1 MFHFKD
7 RDRCVSSASLFLA
20 FASMSVENV
29 KLPANSCFIERL
41 GGTPREQDSGIGSFL
56 YLWLWRMKPYKQCL
70 VSVNNIIFKPKSG
83 SGCSVFKYGVAASRT
98 REGFSTQTYNTIW
111 QRGGDFGF
119 VFNWNPC
126 FYHDCQAF
134 GCGWNLKSLL
144 PIDGGEAL
152 QRADAGESPCLFDT
166 ASRGE
171 RSLTPCPPSKVCPF
185 GRERTVLPYDLASRC
200 RLILLIDLR
209 HHP

>member
-29 KLPANSCFIERL
+29 KFPANSCFIERL
-41 GGTPREQDSGIGSFL
+41 GGTPREQDSEIGSFL
-56 YLWLWRMKPYKQCL
+56 YLWLWRMKLYKQCL

-83 SGCSVFKYGVAASRT
+83 SGCSGFKYGVAASRT
-98 REGFSTQTYNTIW
+98 REGFSTQTCNTVW

-126 FYHDCQAF
+126 FHHGCQAF
-134 GCGWNLKSLL
+134 GCRWNLKSLL
-144 PIDGGEAL
+144 PVDGGEAFNL
-152 QRADAGESPCLFDT
+152 WMQVKVRFCLT
-166 ASRGE
+166 QPPKGRGVWLRVPRLKSVFLVE
-171 RSLTPCPPSKVCPF
+171 RGLCFHTLS
-185 GRERTVLPYDLASRC
+185 SRC